1 MSEHRSNK
9 IAIAV
14 GMTLA
19 GGLAASGMAS
29 ADSLFESET
38 LDRGYR
44 VAAADPESRC
54 GEGSCGEEGEEK
66 EGESNCGEGS
76 CGEEGEE
83 REGEGSC
90 GEEGGE
96 EGEEKEGES
105 RCGEG
110 SCGTA

>member
-1 MSEHRSNK
+1 MSEHRSSK

-19 GGLAASGMAS
+19 GGLAASAAS
-29 ADSLFESET
+29 ADTLFESET

-44 VAAADPESRC
+44 VAAAADPESRC

-66 EGESNCGEGS
+66 EGESKCGEGS

-83 REGEGSC
+83 
-90 GEEGGE
+90 
-96 EGEEKEGES
+96 KEGES
-105 RCGEG
+105 KCGEG